1 MNHITHRARA
11 GALGLVAAL
20 ALAACG
26 SSATPAPSVAASTAP
41 SSAAPASAAPTSAA
55 PASAAP
61 SQASGGGAIPSGL
74 LNQAPDLEAKLPSTA
89 CGGPVIKE
97 SYAGDTSAAASA
109 NPMLGAFGA
118 LAGSGASVAFALA
131 IPASTAT
138 CSESFFAYR
147 IQGTNST
154 MLATVLA
161 AMAAGG
167 SQVSLGGKTVTKIP
181 SGGESVYFYVNGDTL
196 FGVSGATDAEA
207 AQALSAMP

>member
-1 MNHITHRARA
+1 MNHVTHRARA
-11 GALGLVAAL
+11 AALGLLAAL

-26 SSATPAPSVAASTAP
+26 SSSTPAPSVAASTAP
-41 SSAAPASAAPTSAA
+41 SAAPASAAPT
-55 PASAAP
+55 SAAP

-131 IPASTAT
+131 VPVSTAT
-138 CSESFFAYR
+138 CPETFFAYR

-181 SGGESVYFYVNGDTL
+181 SGSESVYFYVNGDTL